1 MSESK
6 HTPGPLVTV
15 DVRRKDGGYPYVMLR
30 NGPTDNDRVVAHV
43 LYLGQQ
49 EHANARLLAA
59 GFTSYD
65 KHCGPRAVECA
76 EGDLLG
82 ELLEACKQ
90 ADSCLSL
97 LKPLLPQQMPSWYY
111 NCREQV
117 RSALAKVEGEG
128 T

>member
-65 KHCGPRAVECA
+65 KHCGEDAVECA

-82 ELLEACKQ
+82 EALTLCRLCDALLGKEADNIQ
-90 ADSCLSL
+90 DRHL
-97 LKPLLPQQMPSWYY
+97 LLAVLEGI
-111 NCREQV
+111 RDT
-117 RSALAKVEGEG
+117 LAKAKGE
-128 T
+128 TP